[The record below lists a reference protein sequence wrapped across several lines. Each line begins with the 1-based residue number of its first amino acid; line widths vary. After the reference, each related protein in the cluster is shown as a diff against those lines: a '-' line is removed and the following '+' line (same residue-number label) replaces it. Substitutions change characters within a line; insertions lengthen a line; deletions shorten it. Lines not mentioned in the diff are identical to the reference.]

1 MKTQISKIIFFTS
14 LSSAVFSQY
23 NGFLRTAKMYE
34 MQKNWDAAISI
45 YNDVL
50 NKNPNNYQTI
60 RSLKALY
67 KKSQRYKEGINFL
80 IYQISRNPNDI
91 QLNVELGEFYF
102 LDENVEEAKKIWK
115 EGLSTFKNDRSY
127 YRLLFSI
134 YNKHSLNKELFQMI
148 EEGRLIF
155 NDSFLSTELGDYY
168 QKRKQYKDAMDEYL
182 LSLLNNPGTSSSVSR
197 KILIMSDDIDSK
209 NVIEMKLL
217 ENSFKH
223 SNKILPILSDHYF
236 KHREFK
242 KSYEA
247 LLELSDKEMFNAKK
261 WLSFC
266 NSLRKEK
273 AYSHAIKAYQYMLRK
288 NLKNS

>member
-1 MKTQISKIIFFTS
+1 MKSQISKIIFFTS
-14 LSSAVFSQY
+14 LSCAVFAQY
-23 NGFLRTAKMYE
+23 NSFLRTAKMYE

-115 EGLSTFKNDRSY
+115 EGLSTFKNNRSY

-134 YNKHSLNKELFQMI
+134 YNKHSLDKELFQMI
-148 EEGRLIF
+148 EKGRLIF
-155 NDSFLSTELGDYY
+155 NDSFLSTELG
-168 QKRKQYKDAMDEYL
+168 
-182 LSLLNNPGTSSSVSR
+182 LSL
-197 KILIMSDDIDSK
+197 IHI
-209 NVIEMKLL
+209 
-217 ENSFKH
+217 
-223 SNKILPILSDHYF
+223 
-236 KHREFK
+236 
-242 KSYEA
+242 
-247 LLELSDKEMFNAKK
+247 
-261 WLSFC
+261 
-266 NSLRKEK
+266 
-273 AYSHAIKAYQYMLRK
+273 
-288 NLKNS
+288 